1 MYGLMPETYQIHWRF
16 GQQNI
21 FPSIDPV
28 VEDRN
33 CQRRT
38 NRGHQMGREGGIEGD
53 RGGETRWGEGRQVG
67 RASTSLLL
75 YLSRVFD
82 SGGPRARELQ
92 LGEQAR
98 QPLINNSAGRWR
110 RGGRGRPDRSGLLA
124 ASPSE
129 SVGPPP
135 PLAPPAVAAVAVRS
149 MSRKAPY
156 YCAYNKS
163 LLHCS
168 PAAVPLSPSLPLSL
182 SAKPL
187 H

>member
-1 MYGLMPETYQIHWRF
+1 M
-16 GQQNI
+16 
-21 FPSIDPV
+21 
-28 VEDRN
+28 
-33 CQRRT
+33 
-38 NRGHQMGREGGIEGD
+38 EGGG
-53 RGGETRWGEGRQVG
+53 QVG
-67 RASTSLLL
+67 GAGQVPHC
-75 YLSRVFD
+75 YYIISRVFD
-82 SGGPRARELQ
+82 SGGQRAKELQ

-110 RGGRGRPDRSGLLA
+110 RGGRGRPDRNGLLA
-124 ASPSE
+124 ASPCE

-135 PLAPPAVAAVAVRS
+135 FLAPPAVAAVAIRS

-168 PAAVPLSPSLPLSL
+168 PAVPLSLFLSL

-187 H
+187 HRPTMDFLCWAVGQGQQPTCKWFN